1 MERTPGGGPMKAQRL
16 RGDVSIGT
24 QVGGF
29 AVEALLGMGGCGA
42 VFRAR
47 RGDARFALKLQSLA
61 ALGGW
66 AHREV
71 DILRRLDHPNV
82 VRFHACGL
90 WRDTAPEWF
99 YLAMELVEGRPL
111 NQWVDEENPS
121 PRRAAALA
129 LGLTRGLA
137 AAHAE
142 GVLHRDLKESN
153 IMVRDATGAP
163 VLVDF
168 GVGSYPGAPRL
179 TREVLPPGTP
189 QYRSPEALAFRKS
202 HAGVEGAHYAPT
214 AADDLYALG
223 VVLYWMLTGRAPF
236 PVPGTPSE
244 VEHVISQPPESPRAV
259 NPRVPGALD
268 AVCSRLLEKQP
279 TARFPSA
286 AALAEALEAALA
298 AADGTWDR
306 PLCASW
312 EESPELPAPPP
323 PQDGLEAW
331 LHHGEPALSPPR
343 RGKRPGRARPFAEA
357 GRARPGG
364 AREEA
369 APRPPSQRLSPR
381 SPRAWK
387 PGALALMLSLL
398 AALALAWALAR
409 PAGAPTADGGRPEMA
424 SAQPSPEAVRAAAPP
439 LPAAHLPATAAPPM
453 ARDPKEASPVKKP
466 DIAPSSPPSQPSRSV
481 GTLARRAAVTAAACT
496 ALACPSG
503 PEVRPAPPS
512 EPCPEGALQAM
523 EARGLRVGTLGIV
536 LFVDG
541 EPRNVTVSEGWVRV
555 IVGATPFPLNSA
567 TLSGRLSVSERVY
580 GRFTEAEM
588 NGERFPVCIE
598 LLYPGD
604 DLRGHPRVEGNHP
617 PAAPIIRSVGGLRVV
632 RRFE

>member
-1 MERTPGGGPMKAQRL
+1 MMARRL
-16 RGDVSIGT
+16 RGDVAIGT

-29 AVEALLGMGGCGA
+29 VVEALLGMGGCGA

-121 PRRAAALA
+121 PRQAAALA
-129 LGLTRGLA
+129 LGLARGLA
-137 AAHAE
+137 AAHAA

-179 TREVLPPGTP
+179 TWGVLPPGTP

-202 HAGVEGAHYAPT
+202 HADVEGAHYAPT

-223 VVLYWMLTGRAPF
+223 VVLYWVLTGHAPF
-236 PVPGTPSE
+236 PAPGTPSE
-244 VEHVISQPPESPRAV
+244 VEHVISQPPEAPRAV
-259 NPRVPGALD
+259 NPRVPDALD

-286 AALAEALEAALA
+286 AALAEALELALA
-298 AADGTWDR
+298 AADGEWDR

-312 EESPELPAPPP
+312 EEAPAPAVPPP
-323 PQDGLEAW
+323 PQGGLEAW
-331 LHHGEPALSPPR
+331 LHQGEPALSPPR
-343 RGKRPGRARPFAEA
+343 RGRRPGRARPSAGG
-357 GRARPGG
+357 GRASPGDAREEVAPRPGG
-364 AREEA
+364 ARISLRT
-369 APRPPSQRLSPR
+369 PRGWRP
-381 SPRAWK
+381 
-387 PGALALMLSLL
+387 
-398 AALALAWALAR
+398 AALALTVGLLTALTLAWALTRREGAR
-409 PAGAPTADGGRPEMA
+409 PVGRERPEMA
-424 SAQPSPEAVRAAAPP
+424 STHASPEAVRAAAPP
-439 LPAAHLPATAAPPM
+439 TSAAHLPATAAAPM
-453 ARDPKEASPVKKP
+453 ARAPKEASPVKKP
-466 DIAPSSPPSQPSRSV
+466 DLAPSSPPPSQPSRSV
-481 GTLARRAAVTAAACT
+481 GSLARRAAITAATCT
-496 ALACPSG
+496 ALACQSG

-512 EPCPEGALQAM
+512 EPCPEGAVQAM
-523 EARGLRVGTLGIV
+523 EARGLRIGELGSV
-536 LFVDG
+536 HFARG
-541 EPRNVTVSEGWVRV
+541 EPKNVTVREGWVRLR
-555 IVGATPFPLNSA
+555 VGATPYPLAGA
-567 TLSGRLSVSERVY
+567 TLSGRLIVSERVY

-604 DLRGHPRVEGNHP
+604 DLRGHPRVAGNHF
-617 PAAPIIRSVGGLRVV
+617 PAEPIIRSASGLRLV

>member
-1 MERTPGGGPMKAQRL
+1 MKALRL
-16 RGDVSIGT
+16 RGDVAIGT

-29 AVEALLGMGGCGA
+29 VVEGLLGMGGCGA

-47 RGDARFALKLQSLA
+47 RGTARFALKLQSLA

-66 AHREV
+66 AQREV
-71 DILRRLDHPNV
+71 DILRRLNHPNV

-111 NQWVDEENPS
+111 NRWVDEENPS
-121 PRRAAALA
+121 PRQAAALA
-129 LGLTRGLA
+129 LGLARGLA
-137 AAHAE
+137 AAHAK

-179 TREVLPPGTP
+179 TPGVLPPGTP
-189 QYRSPEALAFRKS
+189 QYRSPEALAFRQS

-223 VVLYWMLTGRAPF
+223 VVLYWVLTGRSPF
-236 PVPGTPSE
+236 PAPGTPSE
-244 VEHVISQPPESPRAV
+244 VEHVISQPPEPPRAV
-259 NPRVPGALD
+259 NPRVPGPLD

-286 AALAEALEAALA
+286 AALAEALKAALT
-298 AADGTWDR
+298 AADGEWDR

-312 EESPELPAPPP
+312 EESPELSAPPP

-331 LHHGEPALSPPR
+331 PHQGKPALSPPK
-343 RGKRPGRARPFAEA
+343 RGRRPGPIRPSAEG
-357 GRARPGG
+357 GRVSPGDVREEASPGG
-364 AREEA
+364 A
-369 APRPPSQRLSPR
+369 APPERLAPGALRSWSP
-381 SPRAWK
+381 A
-387 PGALALMLSLL
+387 ALALMVSSL
-398 AALALAWALAR
+398 AALTLAWELTRRDGAT
-409 PAGAPTADGGRPEMA
+409 PASRERPEMA
-424 SAQPSPEAVRAAAPP
+424 SPHTSPEAVRAAVPP
-439 LPAAHLPATAAPPM
+439 SLADLLPATAAPPM

-466 DIAPSSPPSQPSRSV
+466 DIDPSSSPPSRPSRTV
-481 GTLARRAAVTAAACT
+481 GTLARRAAATAAACT
-496 ALACPSG
+496 TLACTSG

-523 EARGLRVGTLGIV
+523 EARGLRVGELGSI
-536 LFVDG
+536 LFIRG
-541 EPRNVTVSEGWVRV
+541 EPRNITVSEGWVRV
-555 IVGATPFPLNSA
+555 RVGATPYDLANA

-580 GRFTEAEM
+580 GRFTEAEKD
-588 NGERFPVCIE
+588 GERFPVCIE

-604 DLRGHPRVEGNHP
+604 DQRGSPRAAGNHP
-617 PAAPIIRSVGGLRVV
+617 PAEPIIYSVSGLRVV
-632 RRFE
+632 GRFE

>member
-1 MERTPGGGPMKAQRL
+1 MKAQRL
-16 RGDVSIGT
+16 QGDVAIGT

-29 AVEALLGMGGCGA
+29 IVESLLGMGGCGA

-47 RGDARFALKLQSLA
+47 RGDACFALKLQSLA

-121 PRRAAALA
+121 PRQAAALA
-129 LGLTRGLA
+129 LGLARGLA

-142 GVLHRDLKESN
+142 GVLHRDIKESN
-153 IMVRDATGAP
+153 IMVRDETGTP

-168 GVGSYPGAPRL
+168 GVGTYPGAPRL

-223 VVLYWMLTGRAPF
+223 VVLYWVLTGRSPF
-236 PVPGTPSE
+236 PAPGTPSE
-244 VEHVISQPPESPRAV
+244 VEHVISQPPEAPRAV
-259 NPRVPGALD
+259 NPRVPGTLD
-268 AVCSRLLEKQP
+268 VVCSRLLEKQP
-279 TARFPSA
+279 AARFPSA
-286 AALAEALEAALA
+286 GALAEALEAALA
-298 AADGTWDR
+298 AADREWDR
-306 PLCASW
+306 PLCASR
-312 EESPELPAPPP
+312 EEPPEFPASPA

-343 RGKRPGRARPFAEA
+343 RGRRPGRARPSAEG
-357 GRARPGG
+357 GRASPG
-364 AREEA
+364 EV
-369 APRPPSQRLSPR
+369 APRPGSAAPSQRLSLGA
-381 SPRAWK
+381 PRARR
-387 PGALALMLSLL
+387 PATLALMVGLL
-398 AALALAWALAR
+398 ATLTLAWALTRPGGSPPAR
-409 PAGAPTADGGRPEMA
+409 RERPEMA
-424 SAQPSPEAVRAAAPP
+424 SAHPSPEAVRAAAPP
-439 LPAAHLPATAAPPM
+439 PLAAHLPATAAPHM
-453 ARDPKEASPVKKP
+453 ARASKEASPVKKP
-466 DIAPSSPPSQPSRSV
+466 NIAPSSPPPSQTPRSV
-481 GTLARRAAVTAAACT
+481 GTLARRTAVMAAACT

-503 PEVRPAPPS
+503 PEVRPAPPA

-523 EARGLRVGTLGIV
+523 EARNLRVGELGSV
-536 LFVDG
+536 LFARGV
-541 EPRNVTVSEGWVRV
+541 PRNVSVSEGWVRV
-555 IVGATPFPLNSA
+555 RVGATPYELAGA

-580 GRFTEAEM
+580 GRFTEAEKD
-588 NGERFPVCIE
+588 GERFPVCIE

-604 DLRGHPRVEGNHP
+604 DLRGHPRVAGNHP
-617 PAAPIIRSVGGLRVV
+617 PAEPIIRSVGGLRVV

>member
-1 MERTPGGGPMKAQRL
+1 MKAQRL
-16 RGDVSIGT
+16 RGDVGIGT

-29 AVEALLGMGGCGA
+29 VVEGLLGMGGCGA

-47 RGDARFALKLQSLA
+47 RGTARFALKLQSLS

-66 AHREV
+66 AQREV
-71 DILRRLDHPNV
+71 DILRRMNHPNV

-111 NQWVDEENPS
+111 NRWVDEENPS
-121 PRRAAALA
+121 PRQAAALA
-129 LGLTRGLA
+129 LGLARGLA
-137 AAHAE
+137 AAHAK

-179 TREVLPPGTP
+179 TWGVLPPGTP

-202 HAGVEGAHYAPT
+202 HAGEEGAHYAPT

-223 VVLYWMLTGRAPF
+223 VVLYWVLTGRSPF
-236 PVPGTPSE
+236 PAPGTPSE
-244 VEHVISQPPESPRAV
+244 VEHVISQPPEPPRAV
-259 NPRVPGALD
+259 NPRVPGPLD

-298 AADGTWDR
+298 AADVEWDR

-312 EESPELPAPPP
+312 EEPPERPAPPP
-323 PQDGLEAW
+323 PQGGLEAW
-331 LHHGEPALSPPR
+331 RHQGEPALSPPR
-343 RGKRPGRARPFAEA
+343 RGRRPGRARPSADG
-357 GRARPGG
+357 GRARPGD

-369 APRPPSQRLSPR
+369 APGGAAHSKRLA
-381 SPRAWK
+381 PRALRSWR
-387 PGALALMLSLL
+387 PAALALMVSTL
-398 AALALAWALAR
+398 AALTLAWELTRRDDAP
-409 PAGAPTADGGRPEMA
+409 PASRERPEMA
-424 SAQPSPEAVRAAAPP
+424 SPHTSPEAVRAAVPP
-439 LPAAHLPATAAPPM
+439 SPAALLPATAAPLM

-466 DIAPSSPPSQPSRSV
+466 DIAPSSPLPSRPSRSV
-481 GTLARRAAVTAAACT
+481 GTLARRAAATAAACT

-523 EARGLRVGTLGIV
+523 EARGLRVGELGSVI
-536 LFVDG
+536 FARG
-541 EPRNVTVSEGWVRV
+541 TPKRITVSEGWVRV
-555 IVGATPFPLNSA
+555 RIGATPYELANA

-580 GRFTEAEM
+580 GRFTEAEKD
-588 NGERFPVCIE
+588 GERFPVCME
-598 LLYPGD
+598 LYYPGD
-604 DLRGHPRVEGNHP
+604 NERGTPRVSGNHP
-617 PAAPIIRSVGGLRVV
+617 PAEPIIDSVAGLKVV

>member
-1 MERTPGGGPMKAQRL
+1 MKAQRL
-16 RGDVSIGT
+16 RGDVAVGT

-29 AVEALLGMGGCGA
+29 VVEGLLGMGGCGA

-47 RGDARFALKLQSLA
+47 RGTARFALKLQSLA

-66 AHREV
+66 AQREV

-111 NQWVDEENPS
+111 NQWVNEENPS
-121 PRRAAALA
+121 PRQAAALA
-129 LGLTRGLA
+129 LGLARGLA

-153 IMVRDATGAP
+153 IMVRDATGTP

-223 VVLYWMLTGRAPF
+223 VVLYWVLTGRSPF
-236 PVPGTPSE
+236 PAPGTPSE
-244 VEHVISQPPESPRAV
+244 VEHVISQPPEPPRAV
-259 NPRVPGALD
+259 NPRVPGPLD

-286 AALAEALEAALA
+286 AATAEALEAALA
-298 AADGTWDR
+298 AADGEWDR
-306 PLCASW
+306 PMCASW

-343 RGKRPGRARPFAEA
+343 RGRRPGRARPSANG
-357 GRARPGG
+357 GRASPGD

-369 APRPPSQRLSPR
+369 LPRSGSAAPSKRISPGAPRSRRP
-381 SPRAWK
+381 AT
-387 PGALALMLSLL
+387 LALMVILL
-398 AALALAWALAR
+398 AALTLAWELTR
-409 PAGAPTADGGRPEMA
+409 REGSPPVSRERPEMA
-424 SAQPSPEAVRAAAPP
+424 SPHTSPEAVRAAAPP
-439 LPAAHLPATAAPPM
+439 LPAALLPATAAPPM

-466 DIAPSSPPSQPSRSV
+466 DIAPSSPPSRTSRSV
-481 GTLARRAAVTAAACT
+481 GTLARRAAATAAACT

-523 EARGLRVGTLGIV
+523 EARGLRVGELGTV
-536 LFVDG
+536 LFERDA
-541 EPRNVTVSEGWVRV
+541 PKRITVSEGWVRV
-555 IVGATPFPLNSA
+555 QVVARPYDLADA

-580 GRFTEAEM
+580 GRFTEAEK

-598 LLYPGD
+598 LYYPGD
-604 DLRGHPRVEGNHP
+604 GQRGTPRVSGNHP
-617 PAAPIIRSVGGLRVV
+617 PAEPIIDSVAGLKVV

>member
-1 MERTPGGGPMKAQRL
+1 MKGQRL
-16 RGDVSIGT
+16 RGDVAIGT

-29 AVEALLGMGGCGA
+29 VVEGLLGMGGCGA

-47 RGDARFALKLQSLA
+47 RGTARVALKLQSIA
-61 ALGGW
+61 ALGGR
-66 AHREV
+66 AQREV

-121 PRRAAALA
+121 PRQATALA
-129 LGLTRGLA
+129 LALARGLA

-142 GVLHRDLKESN
+142 GVLHRDVKESN
-153 IMVRDATGAP
+153 IMVRDATGTP

-202 HAGVEGAHYAPT
+202 HAGVDGAHYAPT

-223 VVLYWMLTGRAPF
+223 VVLYWVLTGRAPYSA
-236 PVPGTPSE
+236 PRTPSE
-244 VEHVISQPPESPRAV
+244 VEHVISQPPEPPRAV
-259 NPRVPGALD
+259 NPRVPGPLD

-279 TARFPSA
+279 TARFPNA

-298 AADGTWDR
+298 AADDAWDR

-312 EESPELPAPPP
+312 EDSPELPAPPP
-323 PQDGLEAW
+323 PRDGLEGW
-331 LHHGEPALSPPR
+331 LHQGESALAPPR
-343 RGKRPGRARPFAEA
+343 RGRRPGRARPPAEVGRVGPGDA
-357 GRARPGG
+357 GSRS
-364 AREEA
+364 A
-369 APRPPSQRLSPR
+369 APSKRLAPGASRSWRP
-381 SPRAWK
+381 A
-387 PGALALMLSLL
+387 ALALMVGTL
-398 AALALAWALAR
+398 AALTLAWALTRRDGAA
-409 PAGAPTADGGRPEMA
+409 PASGERPEMA
-424 SAQPSPEAVRAAAPP
+424 SPRTSPEAVQVAVPPSLAA
-439 LPAAHLPATAAPPM
+439 LLPATAAAPM

-466 DIAPSSPPSQPSRSV
+466 EIAPSAPPPSRSV
-481 GTLARRAAVTAAACT
+481 GARARRAAVAAAACT
-496 ALACPSG
+496 ALACPAG

-523 EARGLRVGTLGIV
+523 EARGLRIGELGSVHFDRGNPTNI
-536 LFVDG
+536 
-541 EPRNVTVSEGWVRV
+541 TVSEGWVRV
-555 IVGATPFPLNSA
+555 RVGATPYGLANA
-567 TLSGRLSVSERVY
+567 TLSGRLSVSERIY
-580 GRFTEAEM
+580 GRFTEAEKD
-588 NGERFPVCIE
+588 GERFPVCVE
-598 LLYPGD
+598 LNYPGD
-604 DLRGHPRVEGNHP
+604 NLRGVPRVGGNHP
-617 PAAPIIRSVGGLRVV
+617 PAEPIIRSVAGLKVV